1 MTKVIIIDDDVV
13 RHKLIKRNIID
24 TFKLSEEQIDSA
36 YSLSE
41 ARLSLRKITYT
52 VVFLDMALP
61 NYTDNISDINPWAG
75 VKILNEIATGKISS
89 PEKVI
94 GYTALDENLEEK
106 EEKFSGIGFTLD
118 YATAHD
124 ISWLSKRK
132 QSIDYSIKRSKL
144 SKKIEKDFAILT
156 VHGIRTFG
164 SWQDRLFNEVRIN
177 FEDKQVEHLE
187 FKFTGID
194 FFTFLIPSL
203 RKKIIERLVS
213 ELETWLSENKA
224 REIYCFSHSFGTY
237 LTVKAL
243 EKIETGNGIESIKY
257 LVLSGSVLDQ
267 DYDFLNLRHLNDMK
281 VINDCAVGDIP
292 LLFSE
297 GFVLDAGM
305 AGVTGFRGISANKV
319 KNRFFPGGH
328 SIFFDRKNDF
338 IRKNWL
344 PLFNDEIVISDIDVQ
359 VSVWQEVLMLLARV
373 LSKLKVLIP
382 SIIPII
388 TILIFYKWY
397 TL

>member
-13 RHKLIKRNIID
+13 RHRLIKKNVID
-24 TFKLSEEQIDSA
+24 TFKLSEEQVDSA
-36 YSLSE
+36 YSLND
-41 ARLSLRKITYT
+41 ARVSLRKVTYT

-61 NYTDNISDINPWAG
+61 HYSDNKSDINPWAG
-75 VKILNEIATGKISS
+75 VKILNEIASGKVSS

-106 EEKFSGIGFTLD
+106 EKEFSGIGFTLD

-132 QSIDYSIKRSKL
+132 NTIDYSLQRSKL

-164 SWQDRLFNEVRIN
+164 SWQERLFNEVRSK

-203 RKKIIERLVS
+203 RRKIIERLVS

-237 LTVKAL
+237 ITVKAL
-243 EKIETGNGIESIKY
+243 EKIKAGDGIESIKY

-267 DYDFLNLRHLNDMK
+267 DYNFSKLKHLNDMK
-281 VINDCAVGDIP
+281 VINDCAAGDIP

-305 AGVTGFRGISANKV
+305 AGITGFRGISANKV
-319 KNRFFPGGH
+319 KNRFYFGGH
-328 SIFFDRKNDF
+328 SVFFDNKNTF
-338 IRKNWL
+338 IRRNWL
-344 PLFNDEIVISDIDVQ
+344 PLFDDEIVTSDSDVK
-359 VSVWQEVLMLLARV
+359 VSIWQGNLMLLARL
-373 LSKLKVLIP
+373 LSKFKVLIP
-382 SIIPII
+382 IIIPV
-388 TILIFYKWY
+388 LAVLLCYKFY

>member
-1 MTKVIIIDDDVV
+1 MTKIIIIDDDVD
-13 RHKLIKRNIID
+13 RHELIKRNVID
-24 TFKLSEEQIDSA
+24 VFNLSEEQVDSA

-41 ARLSLRKITYT
+41 ARLSLRKVTYT

-61 NYTDNISDINPWAG
+61 NYSDNKKDINPWAG
-75 VKILNEIATGKISS
+75 VKILKEIASGKVAS

-106 EEKFSGIGFTLD
+106 EREFSGIGFTLD
-118 YATAHD
+118 YATSHD

-132 QSIDYSIKRSKL
+132 STIDYSLQRSKL
-144 SKKIEKDFAILT
+144 SKKVEKDFAILT

-164 SWQDRLFNEVRIN
+164 SWQERLFNEVRSE
-177 FEDKQVEHLE
+177 FEDKKVEHLE

-194 FFTFLIPSL
+194 FFTFLVPSF

-213 ELETWLSENKA
+213 ELETWFAENKA
-224 REIYCFSHSFGTY
+224 KEIYCFSHSFGTY
-237 LTVKAL
+237 ITVKAL
-243 EKIETGNGIESIKY
+243 EKMQTGDGIESIKY

-267 DYDFLNLRHLNDMK
+267 DYDFSNLKHLNDIK
-281 VINDCAVGDIP
+281 VINDCAVSDIP

-305 AGVTGFRGISANKV
+305 AGITGFRCISANKV
-319 KNRFFPGGH
+319 KNRYFSGGH
-328 SIFFDRKNDF
+328 SVFFDSNAHF

-344 PLFNDEIVISDIDVQ
+344 PLFSDKIVTSDSDVKVGILQEIFM
-359 VSVWQEVLMLLARV
+359 VLVRI
-373 LSKLKVLIP
+373 LSKVKAA
-382 SIIPII
+382 IPII
-388 TILIFYKWY
+388 IPVVGVLLGYKWY
-397 TL
+397 F